1 MTIRVH
7 EDGGD
12 RTGNNFANFSSA
24 FPSGEPDQR
33 DQRNQP
39 QHQLQSMTG
48 IRINMAGELLNG
60 TANEQES
67 YNSEDMLDSVE
78 LGIINGYE
86 NKAEM
91 KKKND
96 RNQEIANFTHETS
109 SEEEARNNTEAIE
122 VSYKQSRAG
131 EVGQDVKQKKLKYSG
146 LRCWKSQ
153 TKMAI
158 IFSII
163 TLFFVFL
170 AFLAR
175 SGLESISWD

>member
-1 MTIRVH
+1 
-7 EDGGD
+7 
-12 RTGNNFANFSSA
+12 
-24 FPSGEPDQR
+24 
-33 DQRNQP
+33 
-39 QHQLQSMTG
+39 MTG

-91 KKKND
+91 KKKKND
-96 RNQEIANFTHETS
+96 QNQEIANFTHEIS
-109 SEEEARNNTEAIE
+109 SEEEARNCAEAIK

-163 TLFFVFL
+163 TLLFVFL